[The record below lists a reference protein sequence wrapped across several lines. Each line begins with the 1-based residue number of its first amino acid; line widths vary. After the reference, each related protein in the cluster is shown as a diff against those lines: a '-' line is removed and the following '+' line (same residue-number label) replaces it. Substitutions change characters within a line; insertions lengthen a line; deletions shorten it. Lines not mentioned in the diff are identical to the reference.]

1 MDFANTNHG
10 LGPQKIVDHT
20 NQKEPN
26 FLFQAGTV
34 SKIEKFRPSS
44 SDNDN
49 ELSGTKWDVLYL
61 SKMICLI
68 DKSINK
74 FRYLLVASCHHMMPG
89 VKLKQN
95 ERWDGHNL

>member
-1 MDFANTNHG
+1 MLMNLTETFANTNHG

-20 NQKEPN
+20 IQKEPV
-26 FLFQAGTV
+26 FLFEAGTV
-34 SKIEKFRPSS
+34 SKIEKFQPSS
-44 SDNDN
+44 SDNEN

-89 VKLKQN
+89 VKLK
-95 ERWDGHNL
+95 